1 MDYGVIGVGA
11 IAEAI
16 ATGLC
21 EGVDA
26 PPAIV
31 LSPRNAQIA
40 GALASRFA
48 SVQVAADNQAVLDA
62 APVVL
67 LCLRP
72 QDARA
77 ALASLR
83 FRPDQAVISAMAG
96 ISIDELRRIVAP
108 ATDIA
113 RCIPLPPVARRAGVT
128 PVHPPQAAAK
138 ALFDRLGGTVELPD
152 IEAYDGF
159 AVASATI
166 AAHCEYLRTI
176 AEWLTTHGVAAEDA
190 TRYIAATF
198 ADFGETLGRAPDL
211 QNLARDHATP
221 GGLNERFWDS
231 LTEAGVYD
239 EVRTGLDRVLTHLS
253 RL

>member
-16 ATGLC
+16 VTGLC
-21 EGVDA
+21 EGVEDA
-26 PPAIV
+26 PGIV
-31 LSPRNAQIA
+31 LSPRNADMSA
-40 GALASRFA
+40 ALAMRYA
-48 SVQVAADNQAVLDA
+48 TVGVAADNQAVLDA

-72 QDARA
+72 QVARE
-77 ALASLR
+77 ALAELR
-83 FRPDQAVISAMAG
+83 FRPDHVVISAMAG
-96 ISIDELRRIVAP
+96 ISIDELNGMIAP
-108 ATDIA
+108 ASDVA
-113 RCIPLPPVARRAGVT
+113 RCIPLPPVARRAGIT

-138 ALFDRLGGTVELPD
+138 ALFDRVGGAVEVAD

-176 AEWLTTHGVAAEDA
+176 AEWLAAYGVATEDA
-190 TRYIAATF
+190 NRYIAATF
-198 ADFGETLGRAPDL
+198 ADFGGTLSRSHDL
-211 QNLARDHATP
+211 QHLARDHATP

-239 EVRTGLDRVLTHLS
+239 EVRTGLDRVLAHLHQ
-253 RL
+253 L

>member
-16 ATGLC
+16 VTGLC
-21 EGVDA
+21 EGIQDA
-26 PPAIV
+26 PRLL
-31 LSPRNAQIA
+31 LSPRNAGIS
-40 GALASRFA
+40 GALAERYA
-48 SVQVAADNQAVLDA
+48 TVAIGADNQAVLDA

-72 QDARA
+72 QLARE
-77 ALASLR
+77 ALAELR
-83 FRPDQAVISAMAG
+83 FRDDHAVISAMAG
-96 ISIDELRRIVAP
+96 ISIDELKRLIAP
-108 ATDIA
+108 ATDVA

-138 ALFDRLGGTVELPD
+138 ALFDRLGGTVEVSE

-176 AEWLTTHGVAAEDA
+176 AEWLTAHGVAAEGA
-190 TRYIAATF
+190 NRYIAATF
-198 ADFGETLGRAPDL
+198 ADFGGTLGRRHDL
-211 QNLARDHATP
+211 ENLARDHATP
-221 GGLNERFWDS
+221 GGINERFWSS
-231 LTEAGVYD
+231 LEEAGVYD
-239 EVRTGLDRVLTHLS
+239 NVRTGLDRVLAHLNS
-253 RL
+253 L

>member
-16 ATGLC
+16 VIGC
-21 EGVDA
+21 CDGVAD
-26 PPAIV
+26 PPRIV
-31 LSPRNAQIA
+31 LSPRNAELSA
-40 GALASRFA
+40 ALAERFA
-48 SVQVAADNQAVLDA
+48 TVAVATDNQAVLDA

-72 QDARA
+72 QIARDV
-77 ALASLR
+77 LAELT
-83 FRPDQAVISAMAG
+83 FRPGQVVISAMAG
-96 ISIDELRRIVAP
+96 ISIDELKPLIAP
-108 ATDIA
+108 ATDVA

-138 ALFDRLGGTVELPD
+138 ALFDRLGGAVEVAD
-152 IEAYDGF
+152 IDAYDGF

-176 AEWLTTHGVAAEDA
+176 ADWLTAHGVPAPDAA
-190 TRYIAATF
+190 RYVTATF
-198 ADFGETLGRAPDL
+198 ADFGETLSRAPDL
-211 QNLARDHATP
+211 EHLARDHATP
-221 GGLNERFWDS
+221 GGINERFWDS

-239 EVRTGLDRVLTHLS
+239 EVRAGLDRVLAHLH